1 MIYSHDIPNGGNLYF
16 GKTAK
21 LKREIE
27 NVSAEVF
34 ENNYFNEI
42 VTPFFS
48 YHQLEALKDKE
59 LIKLRD
65 IKNRDMALR
74 GDSSIDVIRLVL
86 KRLKSN
92 SKKWFYIQ
100 PVFRYPSVEINQ
112 IGCEIIDGNL
122 DETIKLNKLLMDK
135 LSLSPILQI
144 SNIKIVKLVK
154 KLTDIS
160 DEDLK
165 KENLEVFSKIDW
177 LKKLSYIHK
186 KEDLEKLSIYPEVIK
201 NELQKIKE
209 LISKL
214 DIDVVISPL
223 FYADFNYYNGIFYRF
238 FTDNTLLSMGG
249 EYEVNNIK
257 ITGFSIYTD
266 NVIEIKG
273 Q

>member
-1 MIYSHDIPNGGNLYF
+1 MIYSHDIPNGANLYF

-34 ENNYFNEI
+34 ENNYFEEI
-42 VTPFFS
+42 STPFFS

-59 LIKLRD
+59 LIK
-65 IKNRDMALR
+65 IKDPQNRDMALR

-112 IGCEIIDGNL
+112 IGCEIIEGNL
-122 DETIKLNKLLMDK
+122 SEAIKLNKLLMDK
-135 LSLSPILQI
+135 FSLNPILQI
-144 SNIKIVKLVK
+144 SNIKIVKLIK
-154 KLTDIS
+154 QLTNIS

-165 KENLEVFSKIDW
+165 KENLEIFSQIDW
-177 LKKLSYIHK
+177 LKKLSYIHTK
-186 KEDLEKLSIYPEVIK
+186 KDLDDLSIYPEEIK
-201 NELQKIKE
+201 IELNKIKE
-209 LISKL
+209 LIQTL
-214 DIDVVISPL
+214 DIEVVIAPL

-238 FTDNTLLSMGG
+238 FIKNTLLSMGG

-273 Q
+273 R